1 MRPMNS
7 VLVEYF
13 RFDDLDVGVLS
24 AGKRYILTHKDL
36 AVKEVQTTGG
46 HIELLRKLR
55 DFFRYQSEKPAEE
68 KWAVIKEISAAIKPI
83 FLSLEKYSYS
93 NCQLDVVL
101 NAAELGLLPF
111 ELLLDD
117 KDMPYFA
124 DPEKQLVLTRRFR
137 HDAVV
142 PVPLPVVPRML
153 FVYSHGG
160 FSEVPYGDHLY
171 EIEKALAKWCS
182 GDQQKNKVIQV
193 LANPAFEEFSA
204 ELKKNDNEDDRYTHV
219 HVLGHGNLIFDKN
232 SPEEFE
238 YGIVFGNNKDVTTP
252 AAAVK
257 ELFTS
262 LKHPPF
268 LVNYMICDGA
278 NFSNAM
284 KPDKNPVQ
292 VTHKAGVPVV
302 LGSQYPLS
310 MGGSTLITR
319 ELYAALFRGDDI
331 RSVLGK
337 IRCNLYKKK
346 DESHDWISFVNYLRL
361 PENYNDYLAD
371 VSLVWLM
378 QDLKSIKDATESLI
392 TKTGFNEDDFLYKI
406 AQLQECKQALEAKF
420 VSIQN
425 EPKYEKE
432 ILENL
437 GLLGSVYKRLA
448 ELKYIVAA
456 KKGSVLPEL
465 IEEQKALLD
474 SSMTYYKRSCD
485 HNLSH
490 HWSIV
495 QFLSISLVLNGN
507 IRQLVDYKVVAK
519 RAIDTAIEHNE
530 KKEWALG
537 SLLEL
542 LLLSEKESV
551 PDISTVEQ
559 TVQRLIET
567 CREAKESF
575 PIITT
580 RHQLK
585 RYRNW
590 WTKDNGFQVEKEYLV
605 ADNQLIDKI
614 LLQLEKAM

>member
-1 MRPMNS
+1 M
-7 VLVEYF
+7 
-13 RFDDLDVGVLS
+13 
-24 AGKRYILTHKDL
+24 
-36 AVKEVQTTGG
+36 
-46 HIELLRKLR
+46 
-55 DFFRYQSEKPAEE
+55 
-68 KWAVIKEISAAIKPI
+68 
-83 FLSLEKYSYS
+83 
-93 NCQLDVVL
+93 
-101 NAAELGLLPF
+101 
-111 ELLLDD
+111 
-117 KDMPYFA
+117 
-124 DPEKQLVLTRRFR
+124 
-137 HDAVV
+137 
-142 PVPLPVVPRML
+142 
-153 FVYSHGG
+153 
-160 FSEVPYGDHLY
+160 
-171 EIEKALAKWCS
+171 
-182 GDQQKNKVIQV
+182 
-193 LANPAFEEFSA
+193 
-204 ELKKNDNEDDRYTHV
+204 
-219 HVLGHGNLIFDKN
+219 
-232 SPEEFE
+232 
-238 YGIVFGNNKDVTTP
+238 
-252 AAAVK
+252 
-257 ELFTS
+257 
-262 LKHPPF
+262 
-268 LVNYMICDGA
+268 
-278 NFSNAM
+278 
-284 KPDKNPVQ
+284 
-292 VTHKAGVPVV
+292 
-302 LGSQYPLS
+302 
-310 MGGSTLITR
+310 
-319 ELYAALFRGDDI
+319 
-331 RSVLGK
+331 
-337 IRCNLYKKK
+337 
-346 DESHDWISFVNYLRL
+346 
-361 PENYNDYLAD
+361 
-371 VSLVWLM
+371 
-378 QDLKSIKDATESLI
+378 
-392 TKTGFNEDDFLYKI
+392 
-406 AQLQECKQALEAKF
+406 AKF

-437 GLLGSVYKRLA
+437 GLLGRVYKRLA
-448 ELKYIVAA
+448 ELKYIVAT

-507 IRQLVDYKVVAK
+507 IRQLADYKVVAK

-542 LLLSEKESV
+542 LLLSENGSA